1 MWMSKCLSE
10 RQKSSTPEKGKV
22 TLSSGQLEAGSTL
35 MSRGIESYAPYGYQ
49 SNPPV
54 GESVMIIPSN
64 SGQALV
70 GTLCKAESLE
80 TGEVRLSSL
89 GGAVILLKND
99 GSIVLNGLVI
109 NKYGVIENE

>member
-1 MWMSKCLSE
+1 MWMSKCLSN
-10 RQKSSTPEKGKV
+10 RQKSTVPEKGKV

-64 SGQALV
+64 NGQAVV
-70 GTLCKAESLE
+70 GALCRVESLE
-80 TGEVRLSSL
+80 AGEIRLSSL
-89 GGAVILLKND
+89 GGAEILLKND

-109 NKYGVIENE
+109 NKHGVIENE